1 MRLQRLVSDES
12 HATVGAFELDSFV
25 ELRDRNYVVT
35 IENKTKNNYIFGLI
49 FVVLTNLTE
58 AVTCAV

>member
-35 IENKTKNNYIFGLI
+35 INNRIKYLDKFVLYLLI
-49 FVVLTNLTE
+49 QGMRMALE
-58 AVTCAV
+58 SI